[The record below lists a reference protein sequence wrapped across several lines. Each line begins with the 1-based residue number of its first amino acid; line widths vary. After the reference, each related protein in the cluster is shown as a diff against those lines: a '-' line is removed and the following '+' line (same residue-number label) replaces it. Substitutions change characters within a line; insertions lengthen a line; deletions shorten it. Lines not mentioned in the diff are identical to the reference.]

1 MLEILVSKVY
11 MIATFIVALT
21 FHEWAHAYAAYKLGD
36 PTADNMGRMTL
47 NPFAHIDIIGLL
59 CLALLGFGWAKPVPI
74 NPRNFKKPRRD
85 DLIVSLAGITA
96 NLILAIVFAP
106 ISLICLK
113 LAIDSMQSPILT
125 ALYSFA
131 SYFVQVN
138 ILLAVFNLIP
148 VPPLDGFHVV
158 EDLLIKK
165 TGPGSFFWLR
175 KYSNFILIGVLIIL
189 NITGVLSYVT
199 GALYGLLTSVFMP
212 LIF

>member
-59 CLALLGFGWAKPVPI
+59 CL
-74 NPRNFKKPRRD
+74 KKPRRD

-113 LAIDSMQSPILT
+113 LAIESMQSPILT